1 MENLIRLE
9 GCRGMIGAIHAYM
22 SCDES
27 KVRKALELG
36 ISCTGA
42 NDYGSYNIYFDDEG
56 EICCEYMQRCITK
69 EFKVAQS
76 ISEAVEWM
84 NEVMNQQQ

>member
-9 GCRGMIGAIHAYM
+9 GCRGVIGAIHAYM

-42 NDYGSYNIYFDDEG
+42 NDYGSYNIYSMMKG
-56 EICCEYMQRCITK
+56 KYVVNICND
-69 EFKVAQS
+69 V
-76 ISEAVEWM
+76 
-84 NEVMNQQQ
+84 